1 MSIKKYLIIL
11 LSILTFNV
19 NSEENI
25 SDSIYLVIPLNISE
39 NYYIELEYKNKNS
52 EIYPF
57 SHFKEERIVE
67 KPKSIKIYNNNKE
80 LIQKMKIENKISS
93 TKFKIIPALKINQFK
108 LINY

>member
-52 EIYPF
+52 KIYSF
-57 SHFKEERIVE
+57 SHFKEEISIE
-67 KPKSIKIYNNNKE
+67 KPKSIKIYNNKKQ
-80 LIQKMKIENKISS
+80 LIQKIKIEDIKL
-93 TKFKIIPALKINQFK
+93 TKFKLIPALKINQFK